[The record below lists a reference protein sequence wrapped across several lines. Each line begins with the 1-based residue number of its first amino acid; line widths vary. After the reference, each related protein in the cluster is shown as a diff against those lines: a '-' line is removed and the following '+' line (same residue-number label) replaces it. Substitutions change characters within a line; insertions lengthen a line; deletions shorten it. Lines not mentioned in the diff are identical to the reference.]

1 MSCSSTIWPG
11 VSAAA
16 GSVSF
21 ITSFIAQI
29 PQLIETY
36 KDKTVEGLS
45 PIFLLAWLFGDITS
59 LIGAL
64 LTHQLPFQIILALY
78 FMANDMFICG
88 QYYYYG
94 ILHQNKLAT
103 PGHESKISAER
114 IATIS
119 SRGSLDRGLKKKS
132 WLASLFV
139 FGNSAHGF
147 PILMS
152 YMTKASGDNTLPPPA
167 PVPSSSGI
175 GIALSWVGAM
185 CYVCA
190 RIPQLIKNYKRKST
204 DGLSPF
210 LFINTL
216 LTNIT
221 YALSIF
227 TSCDYLDCE
236 DKKSF
241 VLNELPFLVG
251 SVGTVFFDLTYF
263 YQHYILYAD
272 DVKLRELEA
281 QEADETTPLL

>member
-1 MSCSSTIWPG
+1 MSCSSTIWPS

-119 SRGSLDRGLKKKS
+119 SRGSLNRGLKKKS

-152 YMTKASGDNTLPPPA
+152 YMTKASFRRQYTTT
-167 PVPSSSGI
+167 SSTSSLFFWRWYCFILG
-175 GIALSWVGAM
+175 W
-185 CYVCA
+185 CYVLRVCA
-190 RIPQLIKNYKRKST
+190 YP
-204 DGLSPF
+204 
-210 LFINTL
+210 
-216 LTNIT
+216 
-221 YALSIF
+221 SI
-227 TSCDYLDCE
+227 D
-236 DKKSF
+236 
-241 VLNELPFLVG
+241 
-251 SVGTVFFDLTYF
+251 
-263 YQHYILYAD
+263 Q
-272 DVKLRELEA
+272 KLQAEIH
-281 QEADETTPLL
+281 